1 MSMSEP
7 HIIYNPDGMYPFS
20 TLLAKEQHAIC
31 FAPWV
36 ANMFW
41 LVEPRIDTEGVEA
54 GRGNPILLSI
64 QDAMDVDTLHHL
76 AKLPLQFMEFF
87 MEFNKRDDMLMTQ
100 GWPAGYMRTMLQR
113 AHEAQ
118 YRLLGV
124 KRDDR
129 DDRVIRVDF
138 GRRSA

>member
-1 MSMSEP
+1 MIDLNLNALLFRGSP
-7 HIIYNPDGMYPFS
+7 S
-20 TLLAKEQHAIC
+20 TPLRKNLT
-31 FAPWV
+31 
-36 ANMFW
+36 
-41 LVEPRIDTEGVEA
+41 TE
-54 GRGNPILLSI
+54 
-64 QDAMDVDTLHHL
+64 H
-76 AKLPLQFMEFF
+76 MEFF

-124 KRDDR
+124 KRDHR